1 MEGFSSRKRG
11 VNNHIDGGLSI
22 HCGLSSPKVN
32 SSYFT
37 LSESQLLIIVSKS
50 NLKINFRVISYYRLF
65 TSLFLLTLFLESD
78 TTTKRLR
85 RPALSLYKT
94 NITLKAIMKNIHTLL
109 YLCIAISLINIFA
122 ILFSSRARSI
132 SEHSVPATSSEVYS
146 TADILLPPAIELAG
160 EAVPLQRNDV
170 SEALRKELIV
180 NTYLHSHT
188 LQILRKAPKFF
199 RTIEP
204 ILKENGIPDDFK
216 YLAVIESRLEP
227 LIVSPAGAVGIWQL
241 MKGTAQDLKLEI
253 NNEIDERY
261 HLEKATRAA
270 CDYLKKAYEKFGS
283 WTLAAASYNAGF
295 NMLSKQMKLQQQTD
309 YYNLL
314 LGEETERYV
323 FRILALK
330 QIMTQPELYHFS
342 LPEPSPYEE
351 VETIEVKESVK
362 DWAEFAKQ
370 QGITYKTLKRF
381 NPWLR
386 KPQLHNPRHKTYE
399 IAIPVNR
406 E

>member
-1 MEGFSSRKRG
+1 
-11 VNNHIDGGLSI
+11 
-22 HCGLSSPKVN
+22 
-32 SSYFT
+32 
-37 LSESQLLIIVSKS
+37 
-50 NLKINFRVISYYRLF
+50 
-65 TSLFLLTLFLESD
+65 
-78 TTTKRLR
+78 
-85 RPALSLYKT
+85 
-94 NITLKAIMKNIHTLL
+94 MKNIRTLL

-122 ILFSSRARSI
+122 ILFSHRTPSPNL
-132 SEHSVPATSSEVYS
+132 SERLSQSPSGEAYATSDVF
-146 TADILLPPAIELAG
+146 LPTTLDLAG

-170 SEALRKELIV
+170 AEALRKELIV

-188 LQILRKAPKFF
+188 LQILRNAPKFF

-241 MKGTAQDLKLEI
+241 MKGTAQDLKLEVTA
-253 NNEIDERY
+253 EIDERY

-270 CDYLKKAYEKFGS
+270 CQYLKKAYDKFGS

-295 NMLSKQMKLQQQTD
+295 NMLNKQMNLQQQTD

-330 QIMTQPELYHFS
+330 QIMNRPELYHFS
-342 LPEPSPYEE
+342 LPVPSPYEK
-351 VETIEVKESVK
+351 VKKIEVKASVK
-362 DWAEFAKQ
+362 DWAKFAKQ
-370 QGITYKTLKRF
+370 HGITYKTLKRF

-386 KPQLHNPRHKTYE
+386 KNSLHNPRHKTYE
-399 IAIPVNR
+399 IAIPVDRN
-406 E
+406 